1 MYFRHLPFQG
11 TYIFRPEK
19 DHKLQIEAFHQLLLS
34 FPDYNEAKADQRPKL
49 VLIGGVRNH
58 NDQSIVESL
67 NLRINEL
74 HLKSQVEII
83 TNASHSTL
91 LKYYSRSIIGLHTM
105 WNEHFGIGVVEY
117 MAAGLVPVAHASG
130 GPLMDIVT
138 PVKNEPT
145 GLLFG
150 F

>member
-1 MYFRHLPFQG
+1 
-11 TYIFRPEK
+11 
-19 DHKLQIEAFHQLLLS
+19 
-34 FPDYNEAKADQRPKL
+34 
-49 VLIGGVRNH
+49 
-58 NDQSIVESL
+58 
-67 NLRINEL
+67 
-74 HLKSQVEII
+74 
-83 TNASHSTL
+83 
-91 LKYYSRSIIGLHTM
+91 M